1 MDTKL
6 PKVRVLAAGGT
17 ISRIGGHRLDYVAY
31 PETGRQLTIEEMLA
45 RIPEAAEIARVEV
58 EPFTDMA
65 SPAMTPQ
72 QLIGVARRI
81 NHYFRDEPDLAGV
94 VVTHGTATMEE
105 IAYFLNLTVRDAR
118 PVVLTGAMR
127 PPSALGTDADVNLLA
142 AIRTAASPAAVD
154 RGVIVVFNDE
164 ISAAREVSKANTL
177 RVETFKPGELGLLGY
192 VDPDDAIVFYRSP
205 TRRHTHRSAFNVD
218 KLSTLPRVDIV
229 YVYQG
234 ADGLL
239 VDCLAERGVEGIV
252 LASLGGGVPTPAMEE
267 AAARAVKQRIA
278 IVVSTRVGHGRVILT
293 PSRKALG
300 FIAGDNLNPQKA
312 RVLLMLALATTRDPA
327 AIQDLFNEY

>member
-1 MDTKL
+1 MNETP
-6 PKVRVLAAGGT
+6 PKVRVLATGGT
-17 ISRIGGHRLDYVAY
+17 ISRLGSNRLDYVAY
-31 PETGRQLTIEEMLA
+31 PETGRHLTIQEMMA
-45 RIPEAAEIARVEV
+45 RIPEVAEIARVEV
-58 EPFTDMA
+58 EQFTNVA
-65 SPAMTPQ
+65 SPAMGPQ
-72 QLIGVARRI
+72 QLIGVAQRI
-81 NHYFRDEPDLAGV
+81 NHCFRTEPDLGGV

-105 IAYFLNLTVRDAR
+105 VAYFLNLTVMDAR

-127 PPSALGTDADVNLLA
+127 PPSALGTDADANLLG

-154 RGVIVVFNDE
+154 RGVIVVFNDQ
-164 ISAAREVSKANTL
+164 ISAAREVSKVNTL

-192 VDPDDAIVFYRSP
+192 ADSDGAIMFYRSP
-205 TRRHTHRSAFNVD
+205 TRRHTHRSGFNVD

-229 YVYQG
+229 YGYQG

-239 VDCLAERGVEGIV
+239 VDCLAEHGVEGIV

-267 AAARAVKQRIA
+267 AAARAVQRGIA

-293 PSRKALG
+293 PSRQALG